1 MNSLLTLLF
10 LAITLG
16 AAFGIWLKKSASD
29 ELKVGKKWFKA
40 LVIIGIAGL
49 LVFTILGE
57 YASAAT
63 CLVIAIVAK
72 MSIKNKLIR

>member
-1 MNSLLTLLF
+1 MNSLLALLF
-10 LAITLG
+10 LAIALG
-16 AAFGIWLKKSASD
+16 AAFGIWLKRSASD

-40 LVIIGIAGL
+40 LVILGLVGLIA
-49 LVFTILGE
+49 FTILGE

-72 MSIKNKLIR
+72 ISIKNKLIR